1 MINIRVL
8 LDAIDFEPNDEDAE
22 HLHKYLNYELN
33 GIEYDDNFKI
43 KKYFR
48 NLLIYVKTILS

>member
-1 MINIRVL
+1 MINILIL
-8 LDAIDFEPNDEDAE
+8 LEAVDFQPNDDDEED
-22 HLHKYLNYELN
+22 LHKYLNREIN

-48 NLLIYVKTILS
+48 NLLKQLKSLI